1 MKRPYTPVLAIG
13 IGAVAGLRAL
23 AAPAVLAWAVKRR
36 WIRLGNLPFATIISA
51 KASKR
56 ITDLAISELIV
67 DKLPFTPS
75 RLKAGPL
82 ASRMVSGAVCGA
94 TIYGVAERPLVEGA
108 LLGGVGAITG
118 AFAGYYTR
126 KRLSGDMPNLGIAV
140 LEDALAI
147 GGGVM
152 IIALAAPTRKES
164 RTESTSRFRS
174 NSDD

>member
-1 MKRPYTPVLAIG
+1 MNRPYTPVLAVG

-23 AAPAVLAWAVKRR
+23 AAPAVLVWAVKRR
-36 WIRLGNLPFATIISA
+36 WIRLGNSPFATIISA

-56 ITDLAISELIV
+56 ITDLAISELIA

-82 ASRMVSGAVCGA
+82 ASRIVSGAVCGA
-94 TIYGVAERPLVEGA
+94 TIYGVADRPLAEGA
-108 LLGGVGAITG
+108 VLGGVGAIAG

-126 KRLSGDMPNLGIAV
+126 KRLSGDVPNLGIAV

-147 GGGVM
+147 GGGII
-152 IIALAAPTRKES
+152 IIALAAPTRERKP
-164 RTESTSRFRS
+164 
-174 NSDD
+174 D